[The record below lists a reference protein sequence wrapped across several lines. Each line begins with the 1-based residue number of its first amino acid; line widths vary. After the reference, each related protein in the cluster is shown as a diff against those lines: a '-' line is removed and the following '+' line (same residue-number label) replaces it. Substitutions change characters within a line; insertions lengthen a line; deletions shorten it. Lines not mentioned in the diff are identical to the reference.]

1 MYLDIN
7 RKHVNGSQR
16 EVPKLTIQNDIINV
30 DGYQQFSIINDLLIT
45 TSSKINNQLNILKT
59 INLDDTQSIIDIGC
73 SNGFFAFWYLL
84 NHPTKH
90 ITFMDHDQEC
100 IAVIHKILES
110 MNKLNTA
117 KVLSHNFVSFIQN
130 PETYDTI
137 IMLSIIHWL
146 YSCTTDIC
154 CLYEVIKNIRSK
166 NNKTLI
172 IEWVDNED
180 MAVKDFKHISFNQ
193 DKHKSNYNLKT
204 FMDALKLNYNDVQFV
219 SYTNNSKTRS
229 IYVCKV

>member
-1 MYLDIN
+1 MYLDVN
-7 RKHVNGSQR
+7 RKSVNGSQR
-16 EVPKLTIQNDIINV
+16 EVPMLTIQNDIINV

-45 TSSKINNQLNILKT
+45 TSPKIKNQLNILKT
-59 INLDDTQSIIDIGC
+59 INIDDSHTIIDIGC
-73 SNGFFAFWYLL
+73 SNGYFAFWYLL
-84 NHPTKH
+84 NHPTKC

-110 MNKLNTA
+110 MKKLNQA
-117 KVLSHNFVSFIQN
+117 KVLSYNFVSFLQTT
-130 PETYDTI
+130 ETYDTI

-172 IEWVDNED
+172 IEWVDNTD
-180 MAVKDFKHISFNQ
+180 DAIKSFNHISFNKNQ
-193 DKHKSNYNLKT
+193 QKSDYNLNT
-204 FMDALKLNYNDVQFV
+204 FIDALKMNYKNVDFL
-219 SYTNNSKTRS
+219 SFTNNKKTRS

>member
-1 MYLDIN
+1 MYLDVN
-7 RKHVNGSQR
+7 RKSVNGSQR
-16 EVPKLTIQNDIINV
+16 EVPMLTIQNDMINV

-45 TSSKINNQLNILKT
+45 TSSKINHQLNILKT
-59 INLDDTQSIIDIGC
+59 INIDDSHTIIDIGC
-73 SNGFFAFWYLL
+73 SNGYFAFWYLL
-84 NHPTKH
+84 NHPTKC

-110 MNKLNTA
+110 MKKLNQA
-117 KVLSHNFVSFIQN
+117 KVLSYNFVSFLQTT
-130 PETYDTI
+130 ETYDTI

-180 MAVKDFKHISFNQ
+180 IAVKDFKHISYNQ
-193 DKHKSNYNLKT
+193 DKHKSNYNLDN
-204 FMDALKLNYNDVQFV
+204 FIDALKINYNEVRFV
-219 SYTNNSKTRS
+219 SYTNNHKSRS

>member
-16 EVPKLTIQNDIINV
+16 EVPKLTIQNNIINV

-59 INLDDTQSIIDIGC
+59 INLDDSQSIIDIGC

-110 MNKLNTA
+110 MKKLNTA
-117 KVLSHNFVSFIQN
+117 KVLSHNFVSFLQTT
-130 PETYDTI
+130 ETYDTI

-146 YSCTTDIC
+146 YSCTTEIC
-154 CLYEVIKNIRSK
+154 CLYAVIKNIRSK

-172 IEWVDNED
+172 IEWVDNTD
-180 MAVKDFKHISFNQ
+180 DAIKSFNHISFNKDQ
-193 DKHKSNYNLKT
+193 HKSDYNLNA
-204 FMDALKLNYNDVQFV
+204 FIDALKMNYKNVEFL
-219 SYTNNSKTRS
+219 SYTNNKKTRS

>member
-1 MYLDIN
+1 MYFDVN
-7 RKHVNGSQR
+7 RKSVSGSQR
-16 EVPKLTIQNDIINV
+16 EVPILTIQNDIINV

-59 INLDDTQSIIDIGC
+59 INLDDSHTIIDIGC

-110 MNKLNTA
+110 MNNSYQP
-117 KVLSHNFVSFIQN
+117 KVLSDNFVSFLQTT
-130 PETYDTI
+130 ETYDTI
-137 IMLSIIHWL
+137 IMFSIIHWL
-146 YSCTTDIC
+146 YSCTTEIC

-172 IEWVDNED
+172 IEWVDN
-180 MAVKDFKHISFNQ
+180 KDDAIKSFKHTSFNQ
-193 DKHKSNYNLKT
+193 DKQKSNYNLNT
-204 FMDALKLNYNDVQFV
+204 FIDALKINYKNVQFL
-219 SYTNNSKTRS
+219 SYTNNKQTRS
-229 IYVCKV
+229 IYVCEV